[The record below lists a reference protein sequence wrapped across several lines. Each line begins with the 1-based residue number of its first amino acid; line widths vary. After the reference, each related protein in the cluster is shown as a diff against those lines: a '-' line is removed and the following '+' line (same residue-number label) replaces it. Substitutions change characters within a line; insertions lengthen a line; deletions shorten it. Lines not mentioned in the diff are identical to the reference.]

1 MGSWVINLHDHIP
14 GEQLKHVNLKIQS
27 KATTLHITDI
37 SVNDSVSE
45 NHAKI
50 WSFQILNKAIISLVD
65 NEYIFHLLLTRLF
78 SRSTWQQDSW
88 FHMLAWVLISLH
100 KQDKQLQDKPKT
112 GEKGKKSKLLYQQII
127 PIQELLVHL

>member
-1 MGSWVINLHDHIP
+1 MGSWAINSHDHIP
-14 GEQLKHVNLKIQS
+14 GAQLKHVNLTIQS

-37 SVNDSVSE
+37 SVSDSVSE

-50 WSFQILNKAIISLVD
+50 WFLQILNKAIISLLD

-78 SRSTWQQDSW
+78 SRSTWQQDSG
-88 FHMLAWVLISLH
+88 FHQLPWVLFSLY

-112 GEKGKKSKLLYQQII
+112 GKKK
-127 PIQELLVHL
+127 EV